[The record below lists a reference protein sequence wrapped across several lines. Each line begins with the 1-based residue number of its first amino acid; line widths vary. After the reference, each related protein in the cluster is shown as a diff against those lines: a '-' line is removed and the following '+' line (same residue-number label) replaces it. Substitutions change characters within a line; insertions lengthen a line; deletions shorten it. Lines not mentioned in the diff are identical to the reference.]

1 MATQSYPRLAITV
14 ASGIT
19 LALVLMGIVA
29 KQRGSPDSFLPH
41 GYCFTW
47 NPGLL
52 WAHVGS
58 DALIGTAYTSIP
70 LTLLY
75 LVRKRTDLPFNWIVV
90 LFATFIVSCGAT
102 HWIEVWTVWTP
113 DYWLSAM
120 VKMIT
125 ATASVL
131 TAVALVTL
139 VPRILAIPTVDA
151 LNQAKA
157 ALEAEVR
164 RRETVEAELRL
175 ERAELEER
183 VLERTA
189 ELAVAIKEA
198 NSARAAA
205 LEANVGKDRFLA
217 KVSHELRTPLQST
230 LTWVNVLKLPQLAP
244 ERIATATERIAHN
257 VAAQARLI
265 DDLLDISRI
274 LSGKL
279 HLEWAMVDPVAV
291 VRQAIAMVQD
301 AQSDKIR
308 VEADLRSESAVVWTD
323 AARLEQVA
331 WNLVNNAVQ
340 ASEPGARV
348 LVSLRADATSMALE
362 VQDWGRGIAPDDLQ
376 TIFEPFLQGGGDR
389 SRHRGLGLGL
399 AIVNNILRVMGGEVT
414 VRSDGPG
421 RGATFSVRLPLE
433 SVADASEV
441 PPAVERAQAAEVM
454 RGLRVLYV
462 EDEADIAEGTALLLG
477 GLGVAVTVCTTF
489 AQGTAALRSER
500 FDLLLT
506 DLMLDAGHTG
516 IALMSILR
524 EHAPATPALVFSAF
538 GRSSDIEDSLRA
550 GFSAHLVKPLSL
562 AALRDAIVKAAPVP
576 AA

>member
-1 MATQSYPRLAITV
+1 MATQSYSRLGIAV
-14 ASGIT
+14 ASGIA
-19 LALVLMGIVA
+19 LALALMGIVA
-29 KQRGSPDSFLPH
+29 KQRGGPGSFLPH

-47 NPGLL
+47 NPALL
-52 WAHVGS
+52 WAHVCS

-75 LVRKRTDLPFNWIVV
+75 LVRKRTDLPFNWIVL

-102 HWIEVWTVWTP
+102 HWIEVWTVWSP

-131 TAVALVTL
+131 TAVALVAL
-139 VPRILAIPTVDA
+139 VPRILAIPTVEA

-164 RRETVEAELRL
+164 RREMVEAELRL
-175 ERAELEER
+175 ERAELEAR

-189 ELAVAIKEA
+189 ELAIAIKEA
-198 NSARAAA
+198 DSARTAA

-230 LTWVNVLKLPQLAP
+230 LTWINVLKLPQLAP
-244 ERIATATERIAHN
+244 ERLAMATERIAHN

-279 HLEWAMVDPVAV
+279 HLEWTLVDPVAV
-291 VRQAIAMVQD
+291 VRQAIAMTQD
-301 AQSDKIR
+301 AQSDTIR
-308 VEADLRSESAVVWTD
+308 IEADLRSGIDAVCTD

-348 LVSLRADATSMALE
+348 LVTLRADAKGMMLE
-362 VQDWGRGIAPDDLQ
+362 VRDWGRGIAPEDLQ
-376 TIFEPFLQGGGDR
+376 TIFEPFLQGSGDR

-399 AIVNNILRVMGGEVT
+399 AIVHNIVRVMGGEIT
-414 VRSDGPG
+414 ARSDGPG

-433 SVADASEV
+433 AVADANAAR
-441 PPAVERAQAAEVM
+441 PPTAPAQASGLM

-462 EDEADIAEGTALLLG
+462 EDEVDIAEGTALLLG
-477 GLGVAVTVCTTF
+477 GLGMAVTVCTTF
-489 AQGTAALRSER
+489 AQGAAALRAGH

-516 IALMSILR
+516 IALMPILR
-524 EHAPATPALVFSAF
+524 ERSPAIPAIVFSAF

-550 GFSAHLVKPLSL
+550 GFSAHLVKPLSV
-562 AALRDAIVKAAPVP
+562 AALRDAIVQAATVP
-576 AA
+576 TA